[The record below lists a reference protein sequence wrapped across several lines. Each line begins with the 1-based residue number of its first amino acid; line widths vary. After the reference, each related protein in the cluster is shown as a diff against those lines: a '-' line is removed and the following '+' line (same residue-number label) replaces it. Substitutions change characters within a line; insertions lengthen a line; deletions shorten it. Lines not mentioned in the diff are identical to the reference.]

1 MLVYIKNAGSSV
13 SVERLAQVEERLGV
27 HFAVDYRS
35 FLLKHNG
42 GIPSPNRFKFKEV
55 KGDYSDSLVYR
66 FLAIDTEKFNLER
79 EVEIYA
85 GRIPDHLV
93 PIAADPFGNVICI
106 AVAGPSAGAVYFWDH
121 EEEGDVLNND
131 NVYLIADTFTEFL
144 DLLS

>member
-1 MLVYIKNAGSSV
+1 MAIQIEDGGPSISE
-13 SVERLAQVEERLGV
+13 ERLAQVEERLGIE
-27 HFAVDYRS
+27 FPVDYRS
-35 FLLKHNG
+35 FMLKYNG
-42 GIPSPNRFKFKEV
+42 GEPSPNSFQFKEFD
-55 KGDYSDSLVYR
+55 GDYTDSLVLM
-66 FLAIDTEKFNLER
+66 FLAIDSEKFNLEQ

-106 AVAGPSAGAVYFWDH
+106 AVAGPSAGAIYFWDH